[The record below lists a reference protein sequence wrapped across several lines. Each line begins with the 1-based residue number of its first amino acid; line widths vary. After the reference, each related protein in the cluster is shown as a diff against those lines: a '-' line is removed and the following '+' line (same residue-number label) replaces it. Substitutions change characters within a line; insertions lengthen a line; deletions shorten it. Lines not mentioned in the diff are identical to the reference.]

1 MKSLDI
7 DPFSSVNLADP
18 EPFQRALHEAGAVAW
33 LTRYK
38 IYVTG
43 RFDIAQCI
51 LNDPS
56 SFISGEG
63 VGLGDERAMQG
74 LPDGQADN
82 ISTSH
87 RKRTPLVE
95 EDGQAHLENRAAVD
109 VVLNA
114 STIKA
119 ITAESNRIAQR
130 LLEPLLDKGRFD
142 AIGEWVI
149 PVVLQAFPDAY
160 GVVPEGRDNLLA
172 LGELALNS
180 LGPRNANFKASA
192 ARFPQLRP
200 WLQHALPVDEMDGGK
215 IGRRIHDE
223 AVRGGKSAADAQ
235 SLIQAVLIS
244 GIDTTVAGISNTL
257 HCLAERPDQWRR
269 VVQRPELAIRAF
281 EEAMRVEPPVQMCY
295 RRLAVDCELGGLLL
309 HGGARIMIHLG
320 AASRDPRHFPEPGRF
335 DVQSSSRDTLSFGT
349 GLHRCLGRALA
360 RGQAEGMIK
369 ALASRAE
376 EIRCETPVAFLPN
389 NTLRRPAE
397 LLMHVSQARE
407 KRP

>member
-1 MKSLDI
+1 MG
-7 DPFSSVNLADP
+7 LA
-18 EPFQRALHEAGAVAW
+18 
-33 LTRYK
+33 
-38 IYVTG
+38 
-43 RFDIAQCI
+43 
-51 LNDPS
+51 
-56 SFISGEG
+56 
-63 VGLGDERAMQG
+63 DERATQG
-74 LPDGQADN
+74 LPDEQSEN

-95 EDGQAHLENRAAVD
+95 EDGQTHLENRAALD

-119 ITAESNRIAQR
+119 ITAESNRIALG
-130 LLEPLLDKGRFD
+130 LLEPLLEKGRFD

-180 LGPRNANFKASA
+180 LGPRNANFMASA
-192 ARFPQLRP
+192 ARFPQIKR

-223 AVRGGKSAADAQ
+223 ALRTGKSAADAQ

-257 HCLAERPDQWRR
+257 HCLAERPDQWRW

-281 EEAMRVEPPVQMCY
+281 EEAMRIAPPVQMCY
-295 RRLAVDCELGGLLL
+295 RLLACLLYT
-309 HGGARIMIHLG
+309 
-320 AASRDPRHFPEPGRF
+320 SPSPRD
-335 DVQSSSRDTLSFGT
+335 S
-349 GLHRCLGRALA
+349 
-360 RGQAEGMIK
+360 
-369 ALASRAE
+369 
-376 EIRCETPVAFLPN
+376 
-389 NTLRRPAE
+389 
-397 LLMHVSQARE
+397 
-407 KRP
+407 

>member
-1 MKSLDI
+1 MG
-7 DPFSSVNLADP
+7 LA
-18 EPFQRALHEAGAVAW
+18 
-33 LTRYK
+33 
-38 IYVTG
+38 
-43 RFDIAQCI
+43 
-51 LNDPS
+51 
-56 SFISGEG
+56 
-63 VGLGDERAMQG
+63 DERATQG
-74 LPDGQADN
+74 LPDEQSEN

-95 EDGQAHLENRAAVD
+95 EDGQTHLENRAALD

-119 ITAESNRIAQR
+119 ITAESNRIALG
-130 LLEPLLDKGRFD
+130 LLEPLLEKGRFD

-180 LGPRNANFKASA
+180 LGPRNANFMASA
-192 ARFPQLRP
+192 ARFPQIKR

-223 AVRGGKSAADAQ
+223 ALRTGKSAADAQ

-257 HCLAERPDQWRR
+257 HCLAERPDQWRW

-281 EEAMRVEPPVQMCY
+281 EEAMRIAPPVQMCY
-295 RRLAVDCELGGLLL
+295 RLLAVDCALDGMRLNS
-309 HGGARIMIHLG
+309 GARIMIHLG

-335 DVQSSSRDTLSFGT
+335 DVRRSSRDTLSFGA
-349 GLHRCLGRALA
+349 GLHRCVGRALA
-360 RGQAEGMIK
+360 RGQAEGMIR
-369 ALASRAE
+369 ALASRAD
-376 EIRCETPVAFLPN
+376 EIGCEKPVTFLPN
-389 NTLRRPAE
+389 NTLRRPTE
-397 LLMHVSQARE
+397 LLMNVSQARE